1 VGDYPTDHNYAL
13 LDQIQSGEVTVAEA
27 AVRLQRPHRWV
38 WVAMDPVSKLL
49 VAVVVGDRSL
59 AMAQTLVHAVVRV
72 LAPGVVPLFLT
83 DGLRHYATAL
93 VTHFGQWV
101 AVPPR
106 CEQGPKPKPRWLP
119 IPELLYAQVKKR
131 RRRKRVVGI
140 SQQVIFGAP
149 ERIKAILAQS
159 GWQINTAFV
168 ERLNLAFRGHLAA
181 LARRAIGRAKSEAG
195 LIRQAQ
201 LWRAYYNFCLP
212 HSALRLQLPEPVP
225 TRGSGSPKKWQHCTP
240 AMAAGLTS
248 QLWTVQQLL
257 LFRVPPWRQEVA
269 L

>member
-140 SQQVIFGAP
+140 SQ
-149 ERIKAILAQS
+149 
-159 GWQINTAFV
+159 
-168 ERLNLAFRGHLAA
+168 
-181 LARRAIGRAKSEAG
+181 
-195 LIRQAQ
+195 
-201 LWRAYYNFCLP
+201 
-212 HSALRLQLPEPVP
+212 
-225 TRGSGSPKKWQHCTP
+225 
-240 AMAAGLTS
+240 
-248 QLWTVQQLL
+248 
-257 LFRVPPWRQEVA
+257 
-269 L
+269 

>member
-1 VGDYPTDHNYAL
+1 MDELYAL
-13 LDQIQSGEVTVAEA
+13 LDQIQSGEVTAAEA
-27 AVRLQRPHRWV
+27 VAQLQRPHRWV

-49 VAVVVGDRSL
+49 VAVIVGDRSL

-72 LAPGVVPLFLT
+72 LAPGAVPLFLT

-101 AVPPR
+101 EVPPR
-106 CEQGPKPKPRWLP
+106 CEQGPQPKPRWLP
-119 IPELLYAQVKKR
+119 IPDLLYAQVKKR
-131 RRRKRVVGI
+131 RRRKRVVGV
-140 SQQVIFGAP
+140 SQQV
-149 ERIKAILAQS
+149 
-159 GWQINTAFV
+159 TAFV
-168 ERLNLAFRGHLAA
+168 ERLNLTFRGHLAA
-181 LARRAIGRAKSEAG
+181 LARRTIGLAKTEAG
-195 LIRQAQ
+195 LIRQTQ
-201 LWRAYYNFCLP
+201 LWQAYYNLCLP

-240 AMAAGLTS
+240 AMAAGITN
-248 QLWTVQQLL
+248 QVWTVQQLL